1 MYGND
6 IYLCSLSTDK
16 TFFHCS
22 CDVNWIDAYGII
34 RAIVAEFPLQR
45 AKKPSLCN
53 VLRRNRT
60 AAWNEY
66 GISLLKKKM
75 NNDKMHIDGVIK
87 WLWRA
92 NMQTYWI
99 WKLILAR
106 SSGAITVLATP
117 PANAPQNKFITT
129 VFTFD
134 GIESGNV
141 VFNEIF
147 PNVVNYYGKFSNTY
161 VCRL

>member
-1 MYGND
+1 MLLSFLSRERKNPHCVMYCEEIEQQHEMNTE
-6 IYLCSLSTDK
+6 YLC
-16 TFFHCS
+16 
-22 CDVNWIDAYGII
+22 W
-34 RAIVAEFPLQR
+34 
-45 AKKPSLCN
+45 
-53 VLRRNRT
+53 
-60 AAWNEY
+60 
-66 GISLLKKKM
+66 KKKM
-75 NNDKMHIDGVIK
+75 NNDKMHINGDIK
-87 WLWRA
+87 WLWRV

-106 SSGAITVLATP
+106 SNGAITVLATP